1 MKIATHN
8 STLET
13 NSTSL
18 ESHDFSIGDVST
30 IIDILRNR
38 LYSNPIQTLTQEY
51 LSNARDSHRESKQK
65 RPITVT
71 LPTKLDSVLK
81 IRDYGVGLD
90 KQRVRDVF
98 VNYGISTKRS
108 DNTQTG
114 GFGLGAKSAWAYTD
128 SFCVVS
134 YFNGKRCTYVAHTG
148 RNKNGTF
155 ELIDESDTTEP
166 NGVEVQI
173 PVKENDIYK
182 FVNAV
187 YRTTFFWETK
197 PELQGI
203 TQLEVPKVYSHNEYD
218 FQKNKTTVVKESE
231 FVRNLFNTGYNTNKI
246 FALIDGIPY
255 DLSKVVGSIGAARR
269 ITNMMKGNYI
279 TFISVNNGDIS
290 VAASRE
296 EISSDESNVKAV
308 TTFCEGVTA
317 DIVEIVLDEFNRSFD
332 SLQDYVETYERMTE
346 VVNYHQLSLT
356 DEQKKM
362 VFRYTENGIEFT
374 FDLTNNYTCD
384 KFAKIKRY
392 RLKKKR
398 IRHYLE
404 IDDHSHV
411 SAGSKAVVVINDQMF
426 ANSVK
431 SQKIRALLGQSYE
444 TVYEVDCKE
453 GYQSKLQTICKARLM
468 SELQYTKQTYNRTTG
483 RVKEDDE
490 VQIRSLYTN
499 YGNVE
504 SNGIQTR
511 KVESLAD
518 DGTNYVLVPFTR
530 GEEKFNST
538 NNEFV
543 RMVEFINNRGW
554 SVVKCG
560 KRDYALLSEL
570 DNFHEYDEVVENIP
584 EYFPIRDEV
593 MRTKIL
599 STVNS
604 YFYKLRRYRNEIV
617 CPMFTEL
624 FEMYPD
630 RLDNSRLDIHEDILD
645 TYYPSH
651 KKFRKE
657 FEQLQKLETKI
668 QAAYPLL
675 RTCYQPEMMPEY
687 IVYINAK
694 HETKKK

>member
-1 MKIATHN
+1 MKIATNN
-8 STLET
+8 STVQT
-13 NSTSL
+13 NSTSI
-18 ESHDFSIGDVST
+18 ESHNFSIGDVST

-51 LSNARDSHRESKQK
+51 LSNARDSHRESNQK

-134 YFNGKRCTYVAHTG
+134 YYDGVRYTYVAHTG
-148 RNKNGTF
+148 KNKNGTF
-155 ELIDESDTTEP
+155 ELIDECSTSEP

-173 PVKENDIYK
+173 PVKESDIFK
-182 FVNAV
+182 FINAV
-187 YRTTFFWETK
+187 YRTTFFWDTK
-197 PELQGI
+197 PELQGV
-203 TQLEVPKVYSHNEYD
+203 TKLEVPKVYSHNEYD
-218 FQKNKTTVVKESE
+218 FQKNKTTIVKESD
-231 FVRNLFNTGYNTNKI
+231 FARLLFNTGYNTNKI

-255 DLSKVVGSIGAARR
+255 DLSKVVGSIPAARR

-308 TTFCEGVTA
+308 TTFCERVVA

-332 SLQDYVETYERMTE
+332 SLQDYVDTYERVAE

-356 DEQKKM
+356 DDQKKM
-362 VFRYTENGIEFT
+362 VFRYTENGVEFT
-374 FDLTNNYTCD
+374 FDLTNNYTCA
-384 KFAKIKRY
+384 KFEKIRRY
-392 RLKKKR
+392 RLRKKR
-398 IRHYLE
+398 VRHHLE
-404 IDDHSHV
+404 VDENSHI
-411 SAGSKAVVVINDQMF
+411 SSDSKSIVVINDQVF

-431 SQKIRALLGQSYE
+431 SQKIRALLGQNYD

-453 GYQSKLQTICKARLM
+453 GYQSKIQAICKAQLM
-468 SELQYTKQTYNRTTG
+468 SELQYAKKTYNRTTG

-490 VQIRSLYTN
+490 VQIRCLAPSYDC
-499 YGNVE
+499 VE
-504 SNGIQTR
+504 SEGIETH
-511 KVESLAD
+511 KVEDLTD
-518 DGTNYVLVPFTR
+518 DGNNYVLIPFTR
-530 GEEKFNST
+530 NDEKFNS
-538 NNEFV
+538 NNAEFF
-543 RMVEFINNRGW
+543 RMVQFLRGRGW
-554 SVVKCG
+554 KVVKCG
-560 KRDYALLSEL
+560 KRDYDLLSEL

-584 EYFPIRDEV
+584 EYFPISDAV
-593 MRTKIL
+593 IRTKIL
-599 STVNS
+599 STVNT
-604 YFYKLRRYRNEIV
+604 YLYNLKRFREQIV
-617 CPMFTEL
+617 CPMFAEL
-624 FEMYPD
+624 FGLYPD
-630 RLDNSRLDIHEDILD
+630 RLDRSPLDIHEEILD

-651 KKFRKE
+651 KKFRKD
-657 FEQLQKLETKI
+657 FAQLQKLESKI
-668 QAAYPLL
+668 YTDYPLL
-675 RTCYQPEMMPEY
+675 SSCHSDRMIAEY
-687 IVYINAK
+687 VVYINAK
-694 HETKKK
+694 YESRKK